1 MPLSLLDP
9 LHAVPLAIVDVET
22 TGASAEFGD
31 RVIEVGIA
39 RVEGGKIVAEY
50 QQLLDPQRHI
60 SAGVTALTGISDA
73 MVSGQPTFA
82 QAMPGML
89 PVMQGAVIV
98 GHNVRFD
105 LSFLRREF
113 RRSQLDLVAALDNA
127 QVLDTVRIAR
137 KRFGRGGNGLQRLC
151 RNLGYEP
158 TVAHRA
164 LPDVITT
171 YHVLDRML
179 APVGGWGMSLCD
191 AIVLQGGAMGL
202 LPASPRE
209 TLLPLEL
216 EEALE
221 QRGAVMM
228 EYLDAGN
235 HRTQRIIEPI
245 QIRRLNGELTL
256 VAHCRLR
263 NDRRHFKL
271 ERIVQLQRVNE
282 TAT

>member
-1 MPLSLLDP
+1 MPYSLIDP

-31 RVIEVGIA
+31 RVVEIGIA
-39 RVEGGKIVAEY
+39 RVEGGQITCAYE
-50 QQLLDPQRHI
+50 QLINPQRHI

-73 MVSGQPTFA
+73 MVADQPTFG
-82 QAMPGML
+82 QAL
-89 PVMQGAVIV
+89 PEVLRLMKDAVVV

-105 LSFLRREF
+105 LSFLQKEF
-113 RRSQLDLVAALDNA
+113 RRSSLDLVVALNNA

-158 TVAHRA
+158 AVAHRA
-164 LPDVITT
+164 LADVMTT
-171 YHVLDRML
+171 YQVLDRML

-191 AIVLQGGAMGL
+191 AMVLQGGAMGL

-209 TLLPLEL
+209 SLLPLEL

-221 QRGAVMM
+221 QRCPVMM
-228 EYLDAGN
+228 EYLDASN
-235 HRTQRIIEPI
+235 HRTQRVIEPI
-245 QIRRLNGELTL
+245 QVRRFNGELTL

-271 ERIVQLQRVNE
+271 ERIVELKRLNE
-282 TAT
+282 PAT